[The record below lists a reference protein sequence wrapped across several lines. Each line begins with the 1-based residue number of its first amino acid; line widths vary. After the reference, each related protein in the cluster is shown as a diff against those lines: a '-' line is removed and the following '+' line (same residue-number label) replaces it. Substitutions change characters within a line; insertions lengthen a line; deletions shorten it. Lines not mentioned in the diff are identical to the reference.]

1 MPVDSDGKLI
11 KDRANLS
18 VLSKTF
24 PQAPWGQSRC
34 NLSQPL
40 IMQGLSHSFLL
51 GEKKKKK
58 RKRVSQQRN
67 HLRARDYGSE
77 RMKEPYV
84 GNRDCCGLIRRHV
97 SLARRNEKLS
107 YFSSLFL
114 LPSICVSLEMRHEK
128 AQNLKKVFDF
138 SSTLFLNH
146 CDEVDYCFLLERLQ
160 LSWKQKC
167 SVRGLFTGHDVNDA
181 GSRMIN
187 RW

>member
-51 GEKKKKK
+51 GEKKKKEEK
-58 RKRVSQQRN
+58 SITTEKSSQSQRLRKWM
-67 HLRARDYGSE
+67 DE
-77 RMKEPYV
+77 RTIC
-84 GNRDCCGLIRRHV
+84 RDCCGLIRRHV

-114 LPSICVSLEMRHEK
+114 LPSICVSLEMRHKK

-146 CDEVDYCFLLERLQ
+146 SDEVDYCFLLERLQ

-167 SVRGLFTGHDVNDA
+167 NVRGLFTGHDVNDA